1 MILKVC
7 EWLPGPITQQYST
20 YKTYVKYVKLYPI
33 VRESRWAED
42 ISFNWHAG
50 EFPDGTSGRPE
61 TPEIPFL
68 FGTNGPNDTSLSQE
82 ILKWHNMNKGD
93 QRITILHEQK
103 KTTCKWFVTC
113 SRFFF
118 WAIATCCQLQP
129 LPPPIPHRV
138 SWLSGA
144 CGGESRWI
152 RLTWWHGNSSSQWL
166 AGNLASTSSQ
176 ALDPAILI
184 YISMWWWL
192 DSHYRGRSQQHV
204 GKQHHFCW

>member
-20 YKTYVKYVKLYPI
+20 YKTYVKYVKHVKLYPI

-103 KTTCKWFVTC
+103 
-113 SRFFF
+113 R
-118 WAIATCCQLQP
+118 
-129 LPPPIPHRV
+129 
-138 SWLSGA
+138 
-144 CGGESRWI
+144 
-152 RLTWWHGNSSSQWL
+152 
-166 AGNLASTSSQ
+166 
-176 ALDPAILI
+176 
-184 YISMWWWL
+184 
-192 DSHYRGRSQQHV
+192 QHV
-204 GKQHHFCW
+204 NGSWRVCVFSFEQLPHVASFNHCRLQYHTGSLGCQGPVGANQGGSDWHDDMATPVPNGWLEI

>member
-1 MILKVC
+1 M
-7 EWLPGPITQQYST
+7 
-20 YKTYVKYVKLYPI
+20 
-33 VRESRWAED
+33 
-42 ISFNWHAG
+42 
-50 EFPDGTSGRPE
+50 
-61 TPEIPFL
+61 
-68 FGTNGPNDTSLSQE
+68 
-82 ILKWHNMNKGD
+82 
-93 QRITILHEQK
+93 
-103 KTTCKWFVTC
+103 TC

-166 AGNLASTSSQ
+166 AGNLASTSPQ

-204 GKQHHFCW
+204 GKQHHFVGNFPDCFPQAFCFNDQPSPRRCPKPRSTALLKSEAPAIWPESESSRPKNENPPIIESVQHSAAVFSRVCISRGKG